1 MLPVI
6 KVLIF
11 TEQNFQRL
19 RDANENVVLLNNL
32 IRFDV
37 KFVRWFPENRVKM
50 TRDIFCR
57 GGITVQRD
65 KKQTRTSWSLPV
77 EGNGSCKLRDKE
89 KKNVTGPRRLDTPP
103 AWSES

>member
-37 KFVRWFPENRVKM
+37 KFVR
-50 TRDIFCR
+50 
-57 GGITVQRD
+57 
-65 KKQTRTSWSLPV
+65 
-77 EGNGSCKLRDKE
+77 
-89 KKNVTGPRRLDTPP
+89 
-103 AWSES
+103 